1 MFLFLLWK
9 QVNVVC
15 TKLRGEPKYEIIKP
29 IAADQ
34 ELVVYYLPE
43 RPEELFFFHMRSA
56 AFGQRV
62 DEILEGKW
70 SKLLKITMFFCF

>member
-1 MFLFLLWK
+1 M
-9 QVNVVC
+9 
-15 TKLRGEPKYEIIKP
+15 RGEPKYEIIKP

-70 SKLLKITMFFCF
+70 S